1 MKYTLSLWLIAVILL
16 SSRFCFPT
24 MARGIISKTSNEIQ
38 SSSSN
43 LEHTSL
49 IKSRKIVVQI
59 KRRGGGRPI
68 AGGSRPGST
77 SSGVSEK
84 SSSIRAYFVISFS
97 VLFVLFFI

>member
-1 MKYTLSLWLIAVILL
+1 MKYTLSLWLIAVILI
-16 SSRFCFPT
+16 SSRFSFPT
-24 MARGIISKTSNEIQ
+24 TANEIISKTSNEIQ
-38 SSSSN
+38 ISSSN

-59 KRRGGGRPI
+59 KRRGGRAI
-68 AGGSRPGST
+68 AGGSRPGSS

-97 VLFVLFFI
+97 VFFVLFSI